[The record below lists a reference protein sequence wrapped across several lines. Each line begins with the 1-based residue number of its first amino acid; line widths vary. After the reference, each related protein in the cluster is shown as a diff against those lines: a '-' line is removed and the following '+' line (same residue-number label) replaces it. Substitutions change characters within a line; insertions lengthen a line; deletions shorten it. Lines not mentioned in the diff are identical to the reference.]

1 MEIASWLGIISIV
14 FIILCFY
21 FTLSF
26 IENLHK
32 DKDDERITKQSK
44 TAAIIC
50 LGSALLIPVLF
61 NLIFH

>member
-1 MEIASWLGIISIV
+1 MELAGWLNILSIV

-32 DKDDERITKQSK
+32 GDERITKQSK
-44 TAAIIC
+44 MAAIIC
-50 LGSALLIPVLF
+50 LGLALLIK
-61 NLIFH
+61 I

>member
-1 MEIASWLGIISIV
+1 MEIASWLSLISIV

-26 IENLHK
+26 IENLH
-32 DKDDERITKQSK
+32 KDDERITKQSK

>member
-1 MEIASWLGIISIV
+1 MEIDGWLGLISIV

-32 DKDDERITKQSK
+32 DDERITKQSK
-44 TAAIIC
+44 RAAIIC

-61 NLIFH
+61 

>member
-1 MEIASWLGIISIV
+1 MEISNWLSVISIV
-14 FIILCFY
+14 FIILSFY

-32 DKDDERITKQSK
+32 DDERITRQSK

-50 LGSALLIPVLF
+50 LGLALLIPVLF